1 MMKRTLALLCCLV
14 LFFAVFAAPA
24 SAAGDWRDIVMAV
37 AAPGCTVALRSDGRV
52 LFAGNQNIPAAR
64 DVSAWRDVVRIEAQD
79 GGKYLVGY
87 TSEGRVCL
95 SLLQEDGSSFGSTF
109 DQNAVRDWQNISK
122 VVICWDLALGLD
134 YDGGF
139 YWCAFEGSAL
149 EAAQACQ
156 GWPALRDIA
165 TDGYS
170 LIIGLGED
178 GKVYCNDPQT
188 MYSSSGYWGGGSER
202 SADWTGVSAIYCS
215 DFGLYAVK
223 ENEVL
228 GMCGRGWNNVASLY
242 IAPDSMFGLRCDG
255 TVAANFL
262 DEYFRGDSRLQQVA
276 GWRDIMELS
285 FDGSP
290 RYLPVGL
297 RYDGTIAAVTQ
308 ADGSP
313 YGEWDFNGWSD
324 VRTLFSGS
332 EFTIGLRNDGSVLVT
347 GGEFGTLDYVSQ
359 ISRWNNISWIYPAE
373 GEYNTDHIVGLKT
386 DGTLVAAGD
395 NSFGQCDVS

>member
-1 MMKRTLALLCCLV
+1 MKRTLALLCCLV

-223 ENEVL
+223 EN
-228 GMCGRGWNNVASLY
+228 
-242 IAPDSMFGLRCDG
+242 D
-255 TVAANFL
+255 
-262 DEYFRGDSRLQQVA
+262 
-276 GWRDIMELS
+276 
-285 FDGSP
+285 SP

-313 YGEWDFNGWSD
+313 YGEWDFNGWGD
-324 VRTLFSGS
+324 VRRLFSGTD
-332 EFTIGLRNDGSVLVT
+332 FTLGLREDGSVLVT